1 MSVQQLHALFNVS
14 STSPL
19 MLLSLP
25 TLHTAVEYICE
36 KYKIDDD
43 DDIRYFRP
51 TCRLIS
57 KTV

>member
-1 MSVQQLHALFNVS
+1 
-14 STSPL
+14 